1 MVAHQA
7 DVHLQFLRLQLYVDL
22 HSTLDEKQLNNKILL
37 QLFITTPIYQDIFQ
51 TLLRAVKSIIHDSRG
66 FAIRRYLKTLQF
78 WVNQTALKEI

>member
-7 DVHLQFLRLQLYVDL
+7 DVHLRFLRLQLFVDL

-51 TLLRAVKSIIHDSRG
+51 TLRAVNLSFVTHAVLL
-66 FAIRRYLKTLQF
+66 FVATLKLYSF
-78 WVNQTALKEI
+78 E